1 MKKIL
6 IVFGG
11 KSYEH
16 DVSIKSAKNL
26 YNYIDKKIF
35 EVNTLYISRD
45 NIWYETNNNFE
56 DLEVSEIYEIDNVI
70 KYIKQYDL
78 VINIIHGNTG
88 EDGKLESLFE
98 LFDINY
104 IGSNSISSVLCM
116 NKDLTKIVL
125 DNNNI
130 KQVNYL
136 LFKNIKDMESKL
148 DYPVIVKPNNGGSS
162 IGMGI
167 AYNRKELKDI
177 LKIAK
182 NYSDIVIIEKF
193 IENNRELECS
203 VIQKNKK
210 IYVSTIGEIIPS
222 NSFYD
227 YDDKYEKNEAN
238 MIIPASLSKEIN
250 KEIKDIAKKAFTVL
264 NCKDF
269 ARIDFLIDKKDNS
282 IYLNEI
288 NTIPGFT
295 DISMFTKL
303 LEYDKFNIKD
313 LITSLINNSIH

>member
-1 MKKIL
+1 MRKIL
-6 IVFGG
+6 IMFGG

-16 DVSIKSAKNL
+16 DISIKSAKNL
-26 YNYIDKKIF
+26 YNFIDKKLF
-35 EVNTLYISRD
+35 EVNTLYISKD
-45 NIWYETNNNFE
+45 NIWYETNNSFE
-56 DLEVSEIYEIDNVI
+56 DFETTEVYEIDNII
-70 KYIKQYDL
+70 KYVKQYDL
-78 VINIIHGNTG
+78 VINIIHGRTG

-98 LFDINY
+98 LFDIKY
-104 IGSNSISSVLCM
+104 LGSNSISSVLCM

-125 DNNNI
+125 DNSNI
-130 KQVNYL
+130 RQVNYL
-136 LFKNIKDMESKL
+136 IYKSIKDTENKL
-148 DYPVIVKPNNGGSS
+148 DYPIIVKPNNGGSS
-162 IGMGI
+162 IGMGV
-167 AYNRKELKDI
+167 AYNRKDFKNI
-177 LKIAK
+177 LKTSK
-182 NYSDIVIIEKF
+182 KYSDTIIIEEF
-193 IENNRELECS
+193 IEDNRELECS
-203 VIQKNKK
+203 VIEKNNK
-210 IYVSTIGEIIPS
+210 IYVSTIGEILPS

-227 YDDKYEKNEAN
+227 YDDKYEKNEAV
-238 MIIPASLSKEIN
+238 IVIPAYLN
-250 KEIKDIAKKAFTVL
+250 DEIKNKIKMIAKKAFTAL

>member
-26 YNYIDKKIF
+26 YNYIDKKTF

-125 DNNNI
+125 DKNNI

-136 LFKNIKDMESKL
+136 LFKNIKDIESKL